1 MKQAHVQ
8 ILRFQLLVCVAY
20 AVILLTGCS
29 TAGTS
34 RKASNS
40 LFTPRTYQ
48 QNYSE
53 VFDLAT
59 KIAHQ
64 TFTGGDIHPD
74 FRSGVIIVDN
84 VSFWAGD
91 TRLKVIVI
99 KNRDDS
105 CTVNV
110 ASQGYGSNTPLWNK
124 SYGEVKRYLQALDEA
139 TRDYFEKQV
148 RIADVAES
156 EIESHEEKTVVV
168 PSLYDDFLAA
178 VVVIRS
184 STGLGAGFFI
194 TKTGYLITNHHV
206 VGNNSRVS
214 IKLRSG
220 KILLANVVDFNA
232 HRDIALL
239 SVRGHDYPCLQLGS
253 LMDASIGNEV
263 LAIGTPEG
271 LSWSVSKGII
281 SAVRQYGDTHV
292 VQTDAAINAGNSGG
306 PLIDLETGVVIG
318 INTFGFRKDLAEGL
332 NFAVSADG
340 VAESFRKHLEN

>member
-1 MKQAHVQ
+1 MKQAYVQ
-8 ILRFQLLVCVAY
+8 ILRFQLLVCVTS
-20 AVILLTGCS
+20 AVILLAGCS

-34 RKASNS
+34 RKASSS
-40 LFTPRTYQ
+40 LFVPRTYQ

-59 KIAHQ
+59 KVAHQ
-64 TFTGGDIHPD
+64 TFTGGLVYPD
-74 FRSGVIIVDN
+74 FRSGVITVDN
-84 VSFWAGD
+84 ASFWAGD
-91 TRLKVIVI
+91 TRLKVIVT

-110 ASQGYGSNTPLWNK
+110 ASQGYGYNTPLWNK

-139 TRDYFEKQV
+139 ARDYFERQI
-148 RIADVAES
+148 RIVNAAES
-156 EIESHEEKTVVV
+156 EIESHGEKALVV

-184 STGLGAGFFI
+184 STGLGSGFFL
-194 TKTGYLITNHHV
+194 TKTGYLVTNRHV
-206 VGNNSRVS
+206 VGNDSRVS

-220 KILLANVVDFNA
+220 KVLLADVVDFNA
-232 HRDIALL
+232 QQDIALL

-253 LMDASIGNEV
+253 LIDASIGKEV
-263 LAIGTPEG
+263 LAIGAPEG

-281 SAVRQYGDTHV
+281 SAVRQYGDIHV
-292 VQTDAAINAGNSGG
+292 VQTDAPINAGNSGG

-318 INTFGFRKDLAEGL
+318 INTFGFRKELAEGL
-332 NFAVSADG
+332 NFAVSADEI
-340 VAESFRKHLEN
+340 AESFRKHLEK